1 VEELAS
7 SHVRRCIEAQD
18 GNMSRSSGVEKH
30 IKERNEMLRI
40 MRARPSKLAT
50 KPLLTLLTL
59 FKPISQ
65 LFQQLG
71 GVQVQHRTRRAED
84 P

>member
-1 VEELAS
+1 
-7 SHVRRCIEAQD
+7 
-18 GNMSRSSGVEKH
+18 
-30 IKERNEMLRI
+30 MLRI